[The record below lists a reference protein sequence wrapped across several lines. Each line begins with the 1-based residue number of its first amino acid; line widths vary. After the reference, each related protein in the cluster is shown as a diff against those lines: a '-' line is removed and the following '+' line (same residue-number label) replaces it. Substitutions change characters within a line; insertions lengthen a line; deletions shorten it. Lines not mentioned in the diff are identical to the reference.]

1 MSIIST
7 LVIGFI
13 VGLLARAIK
22 PGADAMGWI
31 LTIILGIAGSAV
43 GNFLANAIGIATT
56 GSIAQLI
63 ISVIGA
69 IVLLLIYELAT
80 GKRKS

>member
-43 GNFLANAIGIATT
+43 GNFLANTIGIATT